1 MWLYFESRYFASHV
15 ANGHRGARPISNAP
29 AGRSC
34 AEVWSKL
41 RWIFFVFRL
50 FPMNFVLLFRD
61 FFGWPSGVGSPWAGW
76 LLSGL
81 GGSRAALAGPG
92 AALCDMRE
100 VLGCFPGGR
109 ALG

>member
-1 MWLYFESRYFASHV
+1 MSPTATEVHVPFLTRQQEEVALKFGASC
-15 ANGHRGARPISNAP
+15 GG
-29 AGRSC
+29 
-34 AEVWSKL
+34 
-41 RWIFFVFRL
+41 FFVFFL
-50 FPMNFVLLFRD
+50 FPLNFVLLFRD